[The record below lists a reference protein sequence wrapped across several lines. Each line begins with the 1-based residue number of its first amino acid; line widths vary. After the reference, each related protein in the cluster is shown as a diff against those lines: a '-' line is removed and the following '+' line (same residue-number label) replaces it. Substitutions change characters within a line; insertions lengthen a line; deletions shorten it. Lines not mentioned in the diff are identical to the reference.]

1 MKRSRKKARAATIHI
16 YGAEPM
22 NAPTGWAIV
31 EQRLMREFEF
41 PNFSSAKNFV
51 DLISEVAEEVNHHP
65 DLHLGWG
72 YVVVEL
78 FTHDEE
84 KITEK
89 DTEMARR
96 INALME
102 D

>member
-1 MKRSRKKARAATIHI
+1 
-16 YGAEPM
+16 M

-31 EQRLMREFEF
+31 EQRLMREFDF
-41 PNFSSAKNFV
+41 PNISSAKNFV

>member
-1 MKRSRKKARAATIHI
+1 MTHI
-16 YGAEPM
+16 FGAEAM
-22 NAPTGWAIV
+22 NVPTGWSIV
-31 EQRLMREFEF
+31 EQRLMRDFKF
-41 PNFSSAKNFV
+41 PNYSSAKNFV
-51 DLISEVAEEVNHHP
+51 DVISELAEAVDHHP
-65 DLHLGWG
+65 DLHFGWG

-89 DTEMARR
+89 DTELARR
-96 INALME
+96 INASME

>member
-31 EQRLMREFEF
+31 EQRLMREFDF

>member
-1 MKRSRKKARAATIHI
+1 MD
-16 YGAEPM
+16 
-22 NAPTGWAIV
+22 APTGWAIV
-31 EQRLMREFEF
+31 EHRLMREFEF

-51 DLISEVAEEVNHHP
+51 DLISEVAEEVNHHH
-65 DLHLGWG
+65 DLNLGWG

>member
-1 MKRSRKKARAATIHI
+1 MKKSRKKARAATIHI

-31 EQRLMREFEF
+31 EQRLMREFDF

>member
-1 MKRSRKKARAATIHI
+1 
-16 YGAEPM
+16 M

-31 EQRLMREFEF
+31 ERRLMREFEF

-51 DLISEVAEEVNHHP
+51 DLISEVAEEMNHHP

-89 DTEMARR
+89 DTEVAQR

>member
-1 MKRSRKKARAATIHI
+1 MDIPH
-16 YGAEPM
+16 
-22 NAPTGWAIV
+22 GWSIQ
-31 EQRLMREFEF
+31 EDHLMREFEF
-41 PNFSSAKNFV
+41 DDFDQAKTFVDKISGICEAKN
-51 DLISEVAEEVNHHP
+51 HHA
-65 DLHLGWG
+65 DLHFGWG